1 MLMASIAPCLSWTL
15 RLTAGGAIFVL
26 VNEKEIGMVIDELE
40 ARVRGRLPLDAR
52 AGTRVCAG
60 EAQQGHEIEVVYRI
74 DRKGQ
79 RIINYFCDG
88 ARMPRATLLTL
99 LCPEAAC
106 PEAKTVRQ
114 QWRQFIG
121 MPERRAPARVLPL
134 RPAPLME
141 ELPIECVGHHCV
153 ARPASFECLTPCP
166 MSAHAP
172 REMHKSGWDLF
183 EDGVWIAGGL
193 CVDNEHGVSRPRFE
207 SLADA
212 QQWLAAHRAKTMDLI
227 DRCR

>member
-1 MLMASIAPCLSWTL
+1 
-15 RLTAGGAIFVL
+15 
-26 VNEKEIGMVIDELE
+26 MVIDEQE

-52 AGTRVCAG
+52 AGTRVSAT

-106 PEAKTVRQ
+106 AEAKAVRHL
-114 QWRQFIG
+114 WHLFIG
-121 MPERRAPARVLPL
+121 KPERRAPARVLPL

-141 ELPIECVGHHCV
+141 ESPIECAGHRCV
-153 ARPASFECLTPCP
+153 ARPASFECLTSCP
-166 MSAHAP
+166 MSAHEPHVMRKA
-172 REMHKSGWDLF
+172 GWDLF

-193 CVDNEHGVSRPRFE
+193 CVDNHQGASRPRFE

-212 QQWLAAHRAKTMDLI
+212 QQWLAVHRTKTMDVI